1 MEGRVRRV
9 EVPRSLAARTRRDG
23 RNDEYASAFALA
35 LGDAAALRPAE
46 QWARAVFEGAP
57 PLLRRVVLFGW
68 RVFLRLRLQPL
79 DAADQ
84 VLGWRLE
91 RGAAGADTVTL
102 AAASPL
108 LRAENIAAVDGS
120 VVLWVTVVHFEGR
133 TGRLL
138 WTLASPLHHVVIPYL
153 LRRAGRAGTD
163 GRT

>member
-9 EVPRSLAARTRRDG
+9 EVPRSLAARTPRDG

-35 LGDAAALRPAE
+35 LDGAATPRRAE

-57 PLLRRVVLFGW
+57 PLLRGVVLFGW
-68 RVFLRLRLQPL
+68 RFFLRLRLQPL
-79 DAADQ
+79 DATDQ
-84 VLGWRLE
+84 VLGWRLQ
-91 RGAAGADTVTL
+91 RGPAGADTVTL

-108 LRAENIAAVDGS
+108 LRAENIVAVDGS
-120 VVLWVTVVHFEGR
+120 VVLWLTVVDFEGR

-138 WTLASPLHHVVIPYL
+138 WTLASPLHHVVIPSL
-153 LRRAGRAGTD
+153 LRRAARVGTD